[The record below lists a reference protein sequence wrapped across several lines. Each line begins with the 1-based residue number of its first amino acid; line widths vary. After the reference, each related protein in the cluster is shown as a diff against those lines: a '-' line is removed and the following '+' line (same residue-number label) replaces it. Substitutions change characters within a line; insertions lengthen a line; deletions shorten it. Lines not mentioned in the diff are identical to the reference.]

1 MKHTQSK
8 KIKVEDHPNLTR
20 DLKTTAI
27 VNNDKVAYER
37 YMADRNA
44 RLSQRNEIDR
54 LKQEIELL
62 KDLIVNNNK

>member
-1 MKHTQSK
+1 M
-8 KIKVEDHPNLTR
+8 EDHPNLTR

-54 LKQEIELL
+54 LKQEIELF
-62 KDLIVNNNK
+62 KELIFNNNK

>member
-1 MKHTQSK
+1 M
-8 KIKVEDHPNLTR
+8 EDHTNLTR

>member
-1 MKHTQSK
+1 M
-8 KIKVEDHPNLTR
+8 EDHPNLTR